1 MTTYARGKKWAD
13 AGVEVNER
21 RRAQPE
27 DRQFQLEAEFGMTGD
42 QPAAV
47 SRLTDGVEKGIPRQ
61 SLMGVTGS
69 GKTFTMANVVQQVQK
84 PTLVMAHNKTLA
96 AQLASEF
103 KEFFPHNAVEYFVSY
118 YDYYQ
123 PEAYVPQS
131 DTYIEK
137 DSSVNEELD
146 KLRLSATTSLLTRRD
161 VLIVASVSCIYGLGD
176 PQDYFNLVAQVK
188 VGEIRNRSQLVRQL
202 VDMQYDRNDLDL
214 SRAKFRVRGDVLEL
228 VPAYEEAA
236 VRIQFFGDEVERIV
250 QLDPLTGE
258 MLAEL
263 PQVAIYPANH
273 FVTTKDKLDLAVEGI
288 REELEW
294 RLRELRDT
302 GKILEAARL
311 ESRTNYDLEMLQ
323 ETGFCS
329 GVENYA
335 RHLSQRPAGSAP
347 WTLLDYFPEDYL
359 LFVDESHMTLPQVR
373 GMYHGDISRKKTLVE
388 FGFRLPSALD
398 NRPLNFEE
406 YESRINQVVYVSA
419 TPGPFELQHSRQV
432 VEQVIRPTGLLD
444 PTIEVLPTTGQ
455 IDDLLWRIKDRVQR
469 AERVLVT
476 TLTKRMAEELADY
489 LSEMGIRNTYLHSD
503 IETLDRIEI
512 LRDLRLGVYDV
523 IVGINLLR
531 EGLDLPE
538 VSMVAILDADKEGYL
553 RSETSMIQTIGRAAR
568 HANGHVVMYADRMTD
583 SMQKAIDETSRRR
596 QLQTEHNQR
605 HGIEPQSIQKEVHDI
620 TEGIK
625 AIAENRARYNTVRKE
640 MSRADMFKGGQGPG
654 SADEGRRQIAPVR
667 EGGPVPR
674 RDFRVAPS
682 AGRGGK
688 DTGSGWRLELAS
700 LLLQRPNVVDHVPD
714 LLFRKLTAQG
724 SHPRTGNAVSNE
736 TEQVGFRVQ
745 RYVNHQVC
753 GWRVQRRPRRPVPPA
768 PLAVA
773 GLADLHVS
781 CRPRLQR
788 CRRRREGVQQ
798 YFVPSDTEL
807 GVEQQHQTG
816 GGASHTGGH
825 HPCAG
830 AGEPSRPAATRSLRT
845 ESPRPVARLPAA
857 DYAVSGEGEIAA
869 LPAAPVASAS
879 NRKAVR
885 ASKASGRRTTSSACH
900 TPAMLS

>member
-1 MTTYARGKKWAD
+1 MTIYARGKKWAE
-13 AGVEVNER
+13 AGKQVNER
-21 RRAQPE
+21 RNAEPE
-27 DRQFQLEAEFGMTGD
+27 DRPFQLTAEFGMTGD
-42 QPAAV
+42 QPGAV
-47 SRLTDGVEKGIPRQ
+47 DRLSDGLEKGQDRQ
-61 SLMGVTGS
+61 TLLGVTGS
-69 GKTFTMANVVQQVQK
+69 GKTFTMANIVQQVQR

-96 AQLASEF
+96 AQLAQEF

-176 PQDYFNLVAQVK
+176 PNDYFNLVAQVK
-188 VGEIRNRSQLVRQL
+188 VGEIRSRSQLVRQL

-258 MLAEL
+258 LLAEL

-273 FVTTKDKLDLAVEGI
+273 FVTTKEKLDLAVTGI

-335 RHLSQRPAGSAP
+335 RHLSQRPVGSAP
-347 WTLLDYFPEDYL
+347 WTLLDYFPDDYL

-373 GMYHGDISRKKTLVE
+373 GMYGGDMSRKKTLVE

-398 NRPLNFEE
+398 NRPLNFDE
-406 YESRINQVVYVSA
+406 YEDHINQVVYVSA
-419 TPGPFELQHSRQV
+419 TPGPYELQQSRHV

-444 PTIEVLPTTGQ
+444 PTLEVLPTKGQ
-455 IDDLLWRIKDRVQR
+455 IDDLLARIKERVER

-538 VSMVAILDADKEGYL
+538 VSLVAILDADKEGYL
-553 RSETSMIQTIGRAAR
+553 RSDTSMIQTIGRAAR
-568 HANGHVVMYADRMTD
+568 HANGHVVMYADKITD
-583 SMQKAIDETSRRR
+583 SMKRAIDETARRR
-596 QLQTEHNQR
+596 LLQGEHNKR

-625 AIAENRARYNTVRKE
+625 AIAENRSRYNVVRKE
-640 MSRADMFKGGQGPG
+640 MSRADMFKVVKDLEVQMKDAAKGLQFEK
-654 SADEGRRQIAPVR
+654 AAQFRDEIFELRR
-667 EGGPVPR
+667 
-674 RDFRVAPS
+674 
-682 AGRGGK
+682 
-688 DTGSGWRLELAS
+688 LLAIEEKT
-700 LLLQRPNVVDHVPD
+700 L
-714 LLFRKLTAQG
+714 
-724 SHPRTGNAVSNE
+724 
-736 TEQVGFRVQ
+736 
-745 RYVNHQVC
+745 
-753 GWRVQRRPRRPVPPA
+753 
-768 PLAVA
+768 
-773 GLADLHVS
+773 
-781 CRPRLQR
+781 
-788 CRRRREGVQQ
+788 
-798 YFVPSDTEL
+798 
-807 GVEQQHQTG
+807 
-816 GGASHTGGH
+816 
-825 HPCAG
+825 
-830 AGEPSRPAATRSLRT
+830 
-845 ESPRPVARLPAA
+845 
-857 DYAVSGEGEIAA
+857 
-869 LPAAPVASAS
+869 APVAD
-879 NRKAVR
+879 
-885 ASKASGRRTTSSACH
+885 
-900 TPAMLS
+900 

>member
-13 AGVEVNER
+13 AGEAINDTR
-21 RRAQPE
+21 NSLFRE
-27 DRQFQLEAEFGMTGD
+27 DRQFQLVADFGLTGD
-42 QPAAV
+42 QPGAV
-47 SRLTDGVEKGIPRQ
+47 ARLSESVRNGLDRL
-61 SLMGVTGS
+61 SLKGVTGS
-69 GKTFTMANVVQQVQK
+69 GKTFTMANIVEQVQR

-176 PQDYFNLVAQVK
+176 PSDYFNLVAQVK

-202 VDMQYDRNDLDL
+202 VDMQYERNDLDL
-214 SRAKFRVRGDVLEL
+214 ARAKFRIRGDVLEL
-228 VPAYEEAA
+228 VPAYEDAA

-250 QLDPLTGE
+250 QVDPLTGE
-258 MLAEL
+258 VLADL
-263 PQVAIYPANH
+263 PQVSVYPANH
-273 FVTTKDKLDLAVEGI
+273 FVTSKEKLELAVISI
-288 REELEW
+288 RVELEE
-294 RLRELRDT
+294 RLRQLREN

-311 ESRTNYDLEMLQ
+311 ESRTNYDVEMLQ

-335 RHLSQRPAGSAP
+335 RHLSQRAEGSAP
-347 WTLLDYFPEDYL
+347 WTLLDYFPKDYL
-359 LFVDESHMTLPQVR
+359 MFVDESHMTLPQVR
-373 GMYHGDISRKKTLVE
+373 GMYHGDMSRKKTLVE

-398 NRPLNFEE
+398 NRPLNFDE
-406 YESRINQVVYVSA
+406 YEDHVNQVIYVSA
-419 TPGPFELQHSRQV
+419 TPGPFELKQSQSV

-444 PTIEVLPTTGQ
+444 PTLEVKPTKGQ
-455 IDDLLWRIKDRVQR
+455 IDDLLVRIKERVER
-469 AERVLVT
+469 AERCLVT

-568 HANGHVVMYADRMTD
+568 HANGHVVMYADRITD
-583 SMQKAIDETSRRR
+583 SMRRAIDETERRR
-596 QLQTEHNQR
+596 RLQSDYNKQ
-605 HGIEPQSIQKEVHDI
+605 HGIEPRSIQKEVHDI

-625 AIAENRARYNTVRKE
+625 AIAENRARYNVVRKE
-640 MSRADMFKGGQGPG
+640 MSRTDMFRVVKDLEVQMKDAAKGLQFEK
-654 SADEGRRQIAPVR
+654 AAQFRDEIFELRRLLALEEKTLSP
-667 EGGPVPR
+667 
-674 RDFRVAPS
+674 
-682 AGRGGK
+682 AGF
-688 DTGSGWRLELAS
+688 D
-700 LLLQRPNVVDHVPD
+700 QD
-714 LLFRKLTAQG
+714 
-724 SHPRTGNAVSNE
+724 
-736 TEQVGFRVQ
+736 
-745 RYVNHQVC
+745 
-753 GWRVQRRPRRPVPPA
+753 
-768 PLAVA
+768 
-773 GLADLHVS
+773 
-781 CRPRLQR
+781 
-788 CRRRREGVQQ
+788 
-798 YFVPSDTEL
+798 
-807 GVEQQHQTG
+807 
-816 GGASHTGGH
+816 
-825 HPCAG
+825 
-830 AGEPSRPAATRSLRT
+830 
-845 ESPRPVARLPAA
+845 
-857 DYAVSGEGEIAA
+857 
-869 LPAAPVASAS
+869 
-879 NRKAVR
+879 
-885 ASKASGRRTTSSACH
+885 
-900 TPAMLS
+900 